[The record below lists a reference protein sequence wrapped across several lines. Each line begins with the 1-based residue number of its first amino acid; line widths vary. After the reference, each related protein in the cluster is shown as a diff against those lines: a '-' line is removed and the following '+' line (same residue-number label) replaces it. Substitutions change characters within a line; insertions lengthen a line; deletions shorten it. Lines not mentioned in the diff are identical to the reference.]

1 LEDLDTMINRLRID
15 PETIFGAYDRSKLKR
30 QAVVGGSFSIF
41 SQISLFI
48 INIIR
53 TILLARVLIPL
64 DFGLFAMVSVISSF
78 AIIFRDAG
86 LTTAIIQV
94 DCINSNEASTMFTF
108 NILINLLLS
117 IAIFISSPFV
127 ASFYGHPI
135 LLNVTRIMSISFFLS
150 GLSAQHIA
158 LLTRSMRFDLIAL
171 NSITTQIVSLLVAYF
186 FAIHNFGIFS
196 LVFGSITSAVIS
208 IFIIIMIL
216 PWIPN
221 IKFEFSKI
229 SGLIKYGRDVLL
241 FNVVNYFSRNS
252 DNILIG
258 KFIGAIQLGFYNKAY
273 SLFMLPILQIRIPV
287 NSIALPLL
295 SKLKKDNK
303 KYKDSFYLI
312 VEILAFLS
320 IPISIYLYL
329 KSEFIILLVLGEN
342 WIDSVEVFRILS
354 IFGLLQVT
362 AAIKGTVLL
371 SFGYSKKYLHLGV
384 FSSIVTILSFLLG
397 IRFGITGVAY
407 AYVIAQYAILFPSLI
422 YSFNNTPIQLKAYLQ
437 AILPFLFIG
446 LVLGIISHVYF
457 RINQPNNE
465 IIPNLIFT
473 ILFFSAYLL
482 LTFFNK
488 KFWHKMLSFKNIIL
502 Q

>member
-1 LEDLDTMINRLRID
+1 
-15 PETIFGAYDRSKLKR
+15 
-30 QAVVGGSFSIF
+30 
-41 SQISLFI
+41 
-48 INIIR
+48 
-53 TILLARVLIPL
+53 
-64 DFGLFAMVSVISSF
+64 
-78 AIIFRDAG
+78 
-86 LTTAIIQV
+86 
-94 DCINSNEASTMFTF
+94 
-108 NILINLLLS
+108 
-117 IAIFISSPFV
+117 
-127 ASFYGHPI
+127 
-135 LLNVTRIMSISFFLS
+135 
-150 GLSAQHIA
+150 
-158 LLTRSMRFDLIAL
+158 
-171 NSITTQIVSLLVAYF
+171 
-186 FAIHNFGIFS
+186 
-196 LVFGSITSAVIS
+196 
-208 IFIIIMIL
+208 
-216 PWIPN
+216 
-221 IKFEFSKI
+221 
-229 SGLIKYGRDVLL
+229 
-241 FNVVNYFSRNS
+241 
-252 DNILIG
+252 
-258 KFIGAIQLGFYNKAY
+258 
-273 SLFMLPILQIRIPV
+273 MLPILQIRIPV

-329 KSEFIILLVLGEN
+329 KSEFIILLMLGEN